1 MPLLEWTPALELG
14 EPAMDAT
21 HREYANLLNHMGEA
35 PDEDFLPRMDAFIA
49 HTAGH
54 FADEDAQMAAT
65 QFPPSHCH
73 THEHE
78 QVLLI
83 MRDVRERVAN
93 GEVYLGRVLA
103 TEMGKWFEHHA
114 GSMDKVLAYWLV
126 LGEAGRAQLIAS
138 SAPAPNTCGPAGCD
152 MHDHDF
158 DHNHDHGHQ
167 HEPAHAAT
175 VATPS
180 AV

>member
-14 EPAMDAT
+14 EPTMDAT
-21 HREYANLLNHMGEA
+21 HREYANLLNQMGEA
-35 PDEDFLPRMDAFIA
+35 ADEDFLPRMDAFIA
-49 HTAGH
+49 HTARH

-65 QFPPSHCH
+65 RFPPSHCH
-73 THEHE
+73 NHEHE

-138 SAPAPNTCGPAGCD
+138 SAQAPNSCSPAGCD
-152 MHDHDF
+152 MHEHD
-158 DHNHDHGHQ
+158 HQ
-167 HEPAHAAT
+167 HEQHQAVTAAAPSS
-175 VATPS
+175 VA
-180 AV
+180 

>member
-1 MPLLEWTPALELG
+1 MALLVWTSALELG
-14 EPAMDAT
+14 EPTMDAT
-21 HREYANLLNHMGEA
+21 HREYAVLLNHMGEA
-35 PDEDFLPRMDAFIA
+35 ADDEFLPRMDAFIA
-49 HTAGH
+49 HTADH
-54 FADEDAQMAAT
+54 FAYEDARMAAT

-114 GSMDKVLAYWLV
+114 GSMDNVLAYWLSI
-126 LGEAGRAQLIAS
+126 GAAGRAELIAS
-138 SAPAPNTCGPAGCD
+138 SAPAPNSCGPAGCD
-152 MHDHDF
+152 MHDHS
-158 DHNHDHGHQ
+158 HVHDHGHAP
-167 HEPAHAAT
+167 EPHQVAA
-175 VATPS
+175 APS
-180 AV
+180 TA